1 MEARRRAGA
10 KPGPTSEVEVSTLDM
25 SRVDVS
31 TLEMRLFLL
40 RVTAGPDVG
49 TCHAASGRVVVG
61 THLSANIQLA
71 DPTLSRFHCEI
82 ELIEGRALVRDLGS
96 RNGTFVDGVSV
107 LQAHLHPGAILTL
120 GKSQLRFEPA
130 NAFVS
135 VPLSER
141 SRFGHAVGAAPPMR
155 AIFAVLERA
164 AASDATILLLGETGT
179 GKDVLAEA
187 IHRESPRRGGPFVIV
202 DCGGLPGNL
211 LESELFGHER
221 GAFTGADRARMGA
234 FEAASGGTLFLDEIG
249 ELHPD
254 LQPKLLGALER
265 REVQRV
271 GSTARIPV
279 DVRVVAA
286 TSRPLQ
292 REVNEKRFRADLYY
306 RLAVVAL
313 HVPPLRERK
322 EDLPLLVEAL
332 LQAMDAAEHPG
343 VAALRDPSFLMDL
356 QRHEWP
362 GNVRELRNH
371 LEQCLALGLTSRQP
385 LADDP
390 GLERPP
396 MSSGQPLR
404 LAREKWLA
412 WFERHYLE
420 DLLARHD
427 NNVSAG
433 ARAAGIDRMHLYRLL
448 WRRGLR

>member
-1 MEARRRAGA
+1 MLARSLAMAAQRRTGA
-10 KPGPTSEVEVSTLDM
+10 EPGPTRE
-25 SRVDVS
+25 VDVAALE
-31 TLEMRLFLL
+31 TLEVRRFLL

-49 TCHAASGRVVVG
+49 TCHTASGRVVVG
-61 THLSANIQLA
+61 THPSANIQLG

-82 ELIEGRALVRDLGS
+82 EIVDGRALVRDLGS

-107 LQAHLHPGAILTL
+107 LQAHLRPGALLTL
-120 GKSQLRFEPA
+120 GKSQLRFDPA
-130 NAFVS
+130 SDFVS

-141 SRFGHAVGAAPPMR
+141 AAFGLAVGAAPPMR

-179 GKDVLAEA
+179 GKDVLAES
-187 IHRESPRRGGPFVIV
+187 IHRESPRRSGPFMVV
-202 DCGGLPGNL
+202 DCGALPANL

-249 ELHPD
+249 DMHPE

-265 REVQRV
+265 REIQRV
-271 GSTARIPV
+271 GSPARIPI

-286 TSRPLQ
+286 TSRPLT
-292 REVNEKRFRADLYY
+292 REVNEKRFRSDLYY
-306 RLAVVAL
+306 RLSVVAL
-313 HVPPLRERK
+313 HVPPLRQRM

-332 LQAMDAAEHPG
+332 LEAMEAGAHPG
-343 VAALRDPSFLMDL
+343 AAALRSAPFLMDL

-371 LEQCLALGLTSRQP
+371 LEQCLALGPSSRQP
-385 LADDP
+385 LTDDP
-390 GLERPP
+390 GRDHPP
-396 MSSGQPLR
+396 MAAGEPLR
-404 LAREKWLA
+404 VAREKWLS

-420 DLLARHD
+420 DLLARHE
-427 NNVSAG
+427 NNVSAC

>member
-1 MEARRRAGA
+1 MDARRRAGA
-10 KPGPTSEVEVSTLDM
+10 EPGPTCE
-25 SRVDVS
+25 VDVS
-31 TLEMRLFLL
+31 ALETLEVRRFHL
-40 RVTAGPDVG
+40 RVTAGVDVG
-49 TCHAASGRVVVG
+49 ACHAASGRVVVG
-61 THLSANIQLA
+61 THPSAGIQLA

-82 ELIEGRALVRDLGS
+82 EIVDGRAVVRDLGS

-107 LQAHLHPGAILTL
+107 LQGHLRPGAILTL
-120 GKSQLRFEPA
+120 GKSQLRFDPA
-130 NAFVS
+130 SDFVS

-141 SRFGHAVGAAPPMR
+141 ARFGIAVGAAPPMR
-155 AIFAVLERA
+155 AVFAVLERA
-164 AASDATILLLGETGT
+164 ADSEATILLLGETGT
-179 GKDVLAEA
+179 GKDVLAES
-187 IHRESPRRGGPFVIV
+187 IHRESPRRGGPFMIV
-202 DCGGLPGNL
+202 DCGALPPKL

-249 ELHPD
+249 DLHPD

-292 REVNEKRFRADLYY
+292 REVNEKRFRSDLYY
-306 RLAVVAL
+306 RLAVVTVQ
-313 HVPPLRERK
+313 VPPLRQRK
-322 EDLPLLVEAL
+322 EDLPLLVDAL
-332 LQAMDAAEHPG
+332 LEAMEAGSHPEAAT
-343 VAALRDPSFLMDL
+343 LRSASFLMDL

-371 LEQCLALGLTSRQP
+371 LEQCLALGPSSRQP
-385 LADDP
+385 LADDA
-390 GLERPP
+390 GRDRPP
-396 MSSGQPLR
+396 MGAAEPLKV
-404 LAREKWLA
+404 AREKWLS

-420 DLLARHD
+420 DLLARHE
-427 NNVSAG
+427 NNVTAC
-433 ARAAGIDRMHLYRLL
+433 ARAAGVDRMHLYRLL